1 LFLEVFVPSGGILGF
16 LSLGCSV
23 FGVYGLFHQGHPFIG
38 LGAILG
44 IAIVTALGIRYGLR
58 RLTFTG
64 TLAVENPAIAPG
76 ESLPSLVG
84 KEGVTQTALRPAG
97 AATIDGRRVEV
108 VSQGGFI
115 EPNVRIRVIECSE
128 NRVLVKELRNA

>member
-1 LFLEVFVPSGGILGF
+1 MTGGLEELIDKWQYSFLFIGAGMLFLFLEVFVPSGGILGF

-38 LGAILG
+38 LGAIIG

-64 TLAVENPAIAPG
+64 TLAVENPALAPG

-84 KEGVTQTALRPAG
+84 TITANQHLFDKDFFRERLKNNPF
-97 AATIDGRRVEV
+97 VE
-108 VSQGGFI
+108 S
-115 EPNVRIRVIECSE
+115 
-128 NRVLVKELRNA
+128 LA

>member
-1 LFLEVFVPSGGILGF
+1 MSR
-16 LSLGCSV
+16 SSV
-23 FGVYGLFHQGHPFIG
+23 
-38 LGAILG
+38 
-44 IAIVTALGIRYGLR
+44 AIVTALGIRYGLR
-58 RLTFTG
+58 RLTFSG

-76 ESLPSLVG
+76 ESLPNLVG